1 MRSKNKYQPSDRSNI
16 PHLSAPKTSVSM
28 IPPAEDHVQLIEQA
42 VNDAHTGIETLE
54 MRIIFLQERNSNLN
68 IEIIE
73 TVHQHETYKT
83 EMFAYET
90 SIKQLFDK
98 RELRGALLGL
108 RRVWEIMGQREAV
121 KARLAEREREVAGL
135 GDREGSGEMT
145 QAVKE
150 DEVEKVD

>member
-1 MRSKNKYQPSDRSNI
+1 
-16 PHLSAPKTSVSM
+16 
-28 IPPAEDHVQLIEQA
+28 
-42 VNDAHTGIETLE
+42 
-54 MRIIFLQERNSNLN
+54 
-68 IEIIE
+68 
-73 TVHQHETYKT
+73 
-83 EMFAYET
+83 
-90 SIKQLFDK
+90 
-98 RELRGALLGL
+98 LRGALLGL